1 MSSKSTLK
9 KLLEDLPF
17 SADIYWQLRGQY
29 KQWSAHYKLEGLRA
43 VLPEAVREVQ
53 AYALPNP
60 APKKIAIFA
69 SLHYWIEQAG
79 LIALALAGQG
89 HQVEL
94 AYLPY
99 AEWEKPISRFDLRRQ
114 DLYTQKVFAPASP
127 ILKLTPL
134 VERLQPEPKLPAEIE
149 QIVRQVSDYD
159 TQYTLQVEETDP
171 NSPLF

>member
-1 MSSKSTLK
+1 MSSKATLK
-9 KLLEDLPF
+9 KLLEELPF

-69 SLHYWIEQAG
+69 ALHYWIEQAG

-99 AEWEKPISRFDLRRQ
+99 AEWDKPISRFDLRRQ
-114 DLYTQKVFAPASP
+114 DLYTQ
-127 ILKLTPL
+127 
-134 VERLQPEPKLPAEIE
+134 
-149 QIVRQVSDYD
+149 
-159 TQYTLQVEETDP
+159 
-171 NSPLF
+171 